1 METLGQALKNALPG
15 GLSCDLSP
23 QEAQKALYERRTQEF
38 NAAVGSLNDTGLGGV
53 DCPVCRNKGVIM
65 TSQETATGFWETR
78 VRECK
83 CMATRRSIR
92 RLVRSGLK
100 DVTSTYTFRRY
111 EATEEWQK
119 RLKEAAIRY
128 VQDIRAGETG
138 WLYVGGQSGCGKT
151 HLCSAVAV
159 QLLKDGMDLRYMV
172 WRDELRKLKA
182 VANSPEYT
190 EMLDAWKT
198 VRVLYIDD
206 FFKAARNQYGR
217 MQPSEADVRI
227 AFELLNYRSNDKQLL
242 TIISSELSLDEIA
255 DIDEATAGRIAQHAA
270 GHCLTVA
277 PDRGKNYRLK
287 GVVSL

>member
-23 QEAQKALYERRTQEF
+23 QEAQKELYERRAREF
-38 NAAVGSLNDTGLGGV
+38 NAIVGNLNDTGMGGV

-65 TSQETATGFWETR
+65 TNQETVNGFWETR

-83 CMATRRSIR
+83 CMTTRRSIR

-182 VANSPEYT
+182 VVNSPEYT

-217 MQPSEADVRI
+217 MQPSEADARI
-227 AFELLNYRSNDKQLL
+227 AFELLNYRSNDKRLL

-255 DIDEATAGRIAQHAA
+255 DIDEATAGRVAQHAA

-277 PDRGKNYRLK
+277 PDRGKNYRLR

>member
-1 METLGQALKNALPG
+1 METLGQALKNVLPG

-23 QEAQKALYERRTQEF
+23 QEAQKELYERRAREF
-38 NAAVGSLNDTGLGGV
+38 NAIIGNLNDTGMGGV

-65 TSQETATGFWETR
+65 TNQETVNGFWETR

-83 CMATRRSIR
+83 CMTTRRSIR

-128 VQDIRAGETG
+128 VQDIRAGGTG

-159 QLLKDGMDLRYMV
+159 QLLKDGMGLRYMV

-182 VANSPEYT
+182 VANSPEYGD
-190 EMLDAWKT
+190 MLDEWKT

-206 FFKAARNQYGR
+206 FFKAARDQYGR
-217 MQPSEADVRI
+217 MTPSEADVRI
-227 AFELLNYRSNDKQLL
+227 AFELLNYRSNDKSLL

-255 DIDEATAGRIAQHAA
+255 DIDEAIAGRIAQHAA
-270 GHCLTVA
+270 GHCVTVA
-277 PDRGKNYRLK
+277 PDRGKNYRLR

>member
-1 METLGQALKNALPG
+1 METLGQALKNVLPG

-38 NAAVGSLNDTGLGGV
+38 NAIVGNLNDTGMGGV

-65 TSQETATGFWETR
+65 TNHETANGFWETR

-83 CMATRRSIR
+83 CMTTRRSIR
-92 RLVRSGLK
+92 RLARSGLK

-119 RLKEAAIRY
+119 RLKEAAVRY
-128 VQDIRAGETG
+128 VQDIRAGGAG

-159 QLLKDGMDLRYMV
+159 QLLKDGMDLRYIV

-182 VANSPEYT
+182 VVNSPEYT

-217 MQPSEADVRI
+217 MQPSEADARI
-227 AFELLNYRSNDKQLL
+227 AFELLNYRSNDKRLL

-277 PDRGKNYRLK
+277 PDRGKNYRLR

>member
-1 METLGQALKNALPG
+1 METLGQALKNVLPG

-38 NAAVGSLNDTGLGGV
+38 NAIVGNLNDTGMGGV

-65 TSQETATGFWETR
+65 TNQETVNGFWETR

-83 CMATRRSIR
+83 CMTTRRSIR

-182 VANSPEYT
+182 VVNSPEYT

-217 MQPSEADVRI
+217 MQPSEADARI
-227 AFELLNYRSNDKQLL
+227 AFELLNYRSNDKRLL

-277 PDRGKNYRLK
+277 PDRGKNYRLR

>member
-38 NAAVGSLNDTGLGGV
+38 NTAVGSLNDTGLGGV

-277 PDRGKNYRLK
+277 PDRGKNYRLR

>member
-1 METLGQALKNALPG
+1 MTNRQAEN
-15 GLSCDLSP
+15 GL
-23 QEAQKALYERRTQEF
+23 
-38 NAAVGSLNDTGLGGV
+38 
-53 DCPVCRNKGVIM
+53 
-65 TSQETATGFWETR
+65 WETR

-83 CMATRRSIR
+83 CMTTRRSIR

-111 EATEEWQK
+111 EAEKPWQK
-119 RLKEAAIRY
+119 RLKEAAMGY
-128 VQDIRAGETG
+128 VQDIRAGGTG

-159 QLLKDGMDLRYMV
+159 QLLKDGMGLRYMV

-182 VANSPEYT
+182 VANSPEYGD
-190 EMLDAWKT
+190 MLDEWKT

-206 FFKAARNQYGR
+206 FFKAARDQYGR

-227 AFELLNYRSNDKQLL
+227 AFELLNYRSNDKSLL

-255 DIDEATAGRIAQHAA
+255 DIDEAIAGRIAQHAA
-270 GHCLTVA
+270 GHCVTVA
-277 PDRGKNYRLK
+277 PDRGKNYRLR

>member
-1 METLGQALKNALPG
+1 METLGQALKNVLPG

-23 QEAQKALYERRTQEF
+23 WEAQKALYERRTQEF
-38 NAAVGSLNDTGLGGV
+38 NDVIGNLNDTGMGGV
-53 DCPVCRNKGVIM
+53 DCPMCRNKGVIM
-65 TSQETATGFWETR
+65 TNQESANGFWETR

-128 VQDIRAGETG
+128 VQDIRAGGTG

-182 VANSPEYT
+182 VVNSPEYT

-206 FFKAARNQYGR
+206 FLKAARNQYGR
-217 MQPSEADVRI
+217 MQPSEADARI

-277 PDRGKNYRLK
+277 PDRGKNYRLR

>member
-1 METLGQALKNALPG
+1 METLGQALKNVLPG

-38 NAAVGSLNDTGLGGV
+38 NAIVGNLNDTGMGGV

-65 TSQETATGFWETR
+65 TNQETVNGFWETR

-83 CMATRRSIR
+83 CMTTRRSIR

-119 RLKEAAIRY
+119 RLKEAAVRY

-138 WLYVGGQSGCGKT
+138 WLYMGGQSGCGKT

-217 MQPSEADVRI
+217 MQPSEADARI
-227 AFELLNYRSNDKQLL
+227 AFELLNYRSNDKRLL

-277 PDRGKNYRLK
+277 PDRGKNYRLR

>member
-1 METLGQALKNALPG
+1 MESLGQALKGGLPG

-23 QEAQKALYERRTQEF
+23 QEAQRELCKRRTQEF
-38 NAAVGSLNDTGLGGV
+38 NAVIGNLNDTGMGGV
-53 DCPVCRNKGVIM
+53 DCPMCRNKGVIM
-65 TSQETATGFWETR
+65 TNQESANGFWETR

-128 VQDIRAGETG
+128 VQDIRAGGTG

-159 QLLKDGMDLRYMV
+159 QLLKDGLDLRYMV

-182 VANSPEYT
+182 VVNSPEYT

-217 MQPSEADVRI
+217 MQPSEADARI
-227 AFELLNYRSNDKQLL
+227 AFELLNYRSNDKRLL

-270 GHCLTVA
+270 GHCVTVA

>member
-1 METLGQALKNALPG
+1 METLGQALKNVLPG
-15 GLSCDLSP
+15 GLSCDLPP

-38 NAAVGSLNDTGLGGV
+38 NAIVGNLNDTGMGGV

-65 TSQETATGFWETR
+65 TNQETVNGFWETR

-83 CMATRRSIR
+83 CMTTRRSIR

-100 DVTSTYTFRRY
+100 DVTRTYTFRRY

-159 QLLKDGMDLRYMV
+159 QLLKDGMGLRYMV

-182 VANSPEYT
+182 VANSPEYG
-190 EMLDAWKT
+190 EMLDEWKT

-206 FFKAARNQYGR
+206 FFKAARDQYGR

-227 AFELLNYRSNDKQLL
+227 AFELLNYRSNDKSLL

-255 DIDEATAGRIAQHAA
+255 NIDEAIAGRIAQHAA
-270 GHCLTVA
+270 GHCVTVA